1 MKPFIIAA
9 CTLMLISFG
18 NSYTVQRDS
27 TTTPDMYLERF
38 LQQIFDHSVDAI
50 NICPR
55 SKLTLQPYESGMLN
69 ALLETSQLGMN
80 MHFSSLAEGPVQE
93 EPHELPIAEAI
104 PSDIGDF
111 LSIARK
117 KRSIEKTD
125 GPTEI
130 AKILPNGRVCF
141 AGQTLR
147 YRVPRDPQQAR
158 NFIGIINSF
167 ILFLSHVHGQQSGHF
182 LPLRMAFN

>member
-1 MKPFIIAA
+1 MGNVSFVVTEFWHKSAVECPNFGKSKQNVKMPRKFKLFFI
-9 CTLMLISFG
+9 F
-18 NSYTVQRDS
+18 R
-27 TTTPDMYLERF
+27 
-38 LQQIFDHSVDAI
+38 
-50 NICPR
+50 
-55 SKLTLQPYESGMLN
+55 LN

-93 EPHELPIAEAI
+93 EPHELPIAEAL

-111 LSIARK
+111 LSISRK
-117 KRSIEKTD
+117 KRSIAKTD
-125 GPTEI
+125 RPEEI

-147 YRVPRDPQQAR
+147 YRVPRDPQKAR

-182 LPLRMAFN
+182 LPLSMASNL

>member
-1 MKPFIIAA
+1 
-9 CTLMLISFG
+9 MLLPSFG
-18 NSYTVQRDS
+18 ISQLLNAPTLANQNKKAKCRENSNC
-27 TTTPDMYLERF
+27 F
-38 LQQIFDHSVDAI
+38 FIF
-50 NICPR
+50 R
-55 SKLTLQPYESGMLN
+55 LN

-93 EPHELPIAEAI
+93 EPHELPIAEAL

-111 LSIARK
+111 LSISRK
-117 KRSIEKTD
+117 KRSIAKTD
-125 GPTEI
+125 RPEEI

-147 YRVPRDPQQAR
+147 YRVPRDPQKAR

-182 LPLRMAFN
+182 LPLSMASNL

>member
-1 MKPFIIAA
+1 MFCLQTGA
-9 CTLMLISFG
+9 SFG
-18 NSYTVQRDS
+18 KSHLLNGAKFGKSKQKQNGAKFL
-27 TTTPDMYLERF
+27 YL
-38 LQQIFDHSVDAI
+38 IFFFFYI
-50 NICPR
+50 YLFR
-55 SKLTLQPYESGMLN
+55 LN

-117 KRSIEKTD
+117 KRSIGKTD

-182 LPLRMAFN
+182 LPLRMASN